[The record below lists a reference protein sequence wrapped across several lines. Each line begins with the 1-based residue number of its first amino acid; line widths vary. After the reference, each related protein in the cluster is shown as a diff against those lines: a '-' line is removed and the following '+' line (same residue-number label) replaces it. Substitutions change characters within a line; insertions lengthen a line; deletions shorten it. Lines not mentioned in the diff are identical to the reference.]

1 MLSARLQLQE
11 DDALHASVDLPAPAA
26 PVALALVVS
35 PAVGVVTRPRP
46 AHQHAPASAP
56 EGSLA
61 HARVVA
67 TPPVCG
73 GQRPLSEAVPV

>member
-11 DDALHASVDLPAPAA
+11 DDALHASVDLPAPSA

-46 AHQHAPASAP
+46 AHQHASAP
-56 EGSLA
+56 EGALA